1 MLNYYK
7 ILGIKESSTDEQI
20 KNAYKKLALK
30 WHPDKNKSKNAET
43 RFQQIVEAYN
53 ILGDAHKRMQYD
65 NDILNEN
72 DKLNENNKLNENSIL
87 NENNPL
93 NNTTKLNN
101 INKKQYKDNK
111 QEKMNTFPTDDF
123 NKQFQ
128 NFPFNNKGTTVTTT
142 TINGL
147 PGGTTTINGM
157 PDLDALFSQ
166 IFGPNNKFNGIGAQ
180 VQQAINSV
188 SNGSLNVQNTIP
200 SQHIQRP
207 NQQSQQPNQQSQ
219 PPQMNGRPPPPTVHE
234 INCTLEELYNGTEKT
249 LLVRDEYDEVEL
261 DVEIQPGTKDD
272 TKIRFFKKGPSKE
285 DVIFIIKTKDHNLFK
300 RDVYDLHITFDL
312 TLDEAKNGC
321 SRTIKLLNNTDYTI
335 KINKL
340 KKSSDIQKISGN
352 GMPIRGSKKKGDM
365 IIHFNVLLN

>member
-43 RFQQIVEAYN
+43 KFQQIVEAYN
-53 ILGDAHKRMQYD
+53 VLGDVNKRKQYD
-65 NDILNEN
+65 NDTLDE
-72 DKLNENNKLNENSIL
+72 
-87 NENNPL
+87 
-93 NNTTKLNN
+93 
-101 INKKQYKDNK
+101 INKKSDEIHKK
-111 QEKMNTFPTDDF
+111 EEIKPPTKKETFPIDDF

-128 NFPFNNKGTTVTTT
+128 NFPFNNKGTNITTT

-157 PDLDALFSQ
+157 PDLDALFNQ
-166 IFGPNNKFNGIGAQ
+166 IFGPNNNMFSGIGAQ

-188 SNGSLNVQNTIP
+188 SNGSLNVQNTTSYPRQQP
-200 SQHIQRP
+200 S
-207 NQQSQQPNQQSQ
+207 SQQMN
-219 PPQMNGRPPPPTVHE
+219 NGRPPPPTVHE
-234 INCTLEELYNGTEKT
+234 IYCSLEELYNGTEKT
-249 LLVRDEYDEVEL
+249 LLVRDEYNDVEL

-272 TKIRFFKKGPSKE
+272 TKIRFFKKGPSNE
-285 DVIFIIKTKDHNLFK
+285 DVIFIIKAKDHNLFI
-300 RDVYDLHITFDL
+300 RDLYDLHITFDL

-340 KKSSDIQKISGN
+340 KKSNDIQKISGY